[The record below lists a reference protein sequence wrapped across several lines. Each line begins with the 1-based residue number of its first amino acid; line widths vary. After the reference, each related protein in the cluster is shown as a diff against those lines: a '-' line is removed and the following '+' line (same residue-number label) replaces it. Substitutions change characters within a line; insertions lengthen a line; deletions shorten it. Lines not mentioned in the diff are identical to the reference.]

1 MMNYS
6 LFYSETST
14 HDISIKACNFNV
26 LKDYTELLKHIIV
39 VNNTCLEYR
48 KKNNMEQKFNI
59 FVDLKKAGMK
69 NADFSFMKIL
79 IPFLEEGYPNT
90 IIKMYFLN
98 IPLIFKTA
106 YSFLRVF
113 IGKETKEKIIFVD
126 SKKNNELSEDMFDEL
141 F

>member
-48 KKNNMEQKFNI
+48 KKNNMEPKFNI

-79 IPFLEEGYPNT
+79 IPFLEEGYPDT

-126 SKKNNELSEDMFDEL
+126 NKKNNELSEDMFDEL

>member
-1 MMNYS
+1 MDYS
-6 LFYSETST
+6 SFYSETQH

-26 LKDYTELLKHIIV
+26 LKDYTELLKHIIF

-106 YSFLRVF
+106 YTFLRVF

>member
-1 MMNYS
+1 M
-6 LFYSETST
+6 L
-14 HDISIKACNFNV
+14 
-26 LKDYTELLKHIIV
+26 IILV
-39 VNNTCLEYR
+39 WNIG

>member
-1 MMNYS
+1 MNYS